1 MTQLIQIGERGEFAN
16 TVCLHKRNQKEIINR
31 VENIA
36 VGGSILIGEK
46 LCSTVLGEERG
57 IQESFLI

>member
-1 MTQLIQIGERGEFAN
+1 MTQLIQIEERGEIAN
-16 TVCLHKRNQKEIINR
+16 TVYLHKRNQKEIINR
-31 VENIA
+31 VENTA